1 MTPYVLDV
9 SLTMAW
15 LFEDEAT
22 DAGWQLLDRAIRTG
36 VTVPSI
42 WAYELANVLFVA
54 ERRDRVTPAQS
65 SAFLSRLDGL
75 RIDIEATPSS
85 RLLTV
90 VLPLARSTGLAIYDA
105 AYVDLAQRLALP
117 LATKDRRMAEA
128 AASLGIPLLPTA

>member
-9 SLTMAW
+9 SLTMGW
-15 LFEDEAT
+15 FFEDEAT

-36 VTVPSI
+36 VAVPSI

-54 ERRDRVTPAQS
+54 ERRGRVTPAQS
-65 SAFLSRLDGL
+65 SGFLSRLDGL
-75 RIDIEATPSS
+75 RIDVEATASNH
-85 RLLTV
+85 LLTV

-105 AYVDLAQRLALP
+105 AYVDLAQRLGLP

-128 AASLGIPLLPTA
+128 AASVSIPLLLTA

>member
-9 SLTMAW
+9 SLTMGW

-54 ERRDRVTPAQS
+54 ERRGRVTPAQS
-65 SAFLSRLDGL
+65 SAFLNRLDGL
-75 RIDIEATPSS
+75 RIDIEATASS
-85 RLLTV
+85 HLLAV

-105 AYVDLAQRLALP
+105 AYVDLAQRLDLP

-128 AASLGIPLLPTA
+128 AANLSIRLLPTA

>member
-1 MTPYVLDV
+1 MTAYVLDV
-9 SLTMAW
+9 SLTMGW

-54 ERRDRVTPAQS
+54 ERRGRVTPAQS
-65 SAFLSRLDGL
+65 SAFLRRLDGL

-85 RLLTV
+85 RLLSV
-90 VLPLARSTGLAIYDA
+90 VLPLARATGLAIYDA

-128 AASLGIPLLPTA
+128 AASLSITLLPTA